1 MHFSSISRTKLFA
14 LAVACTAAVSLTK
27 AQNTDGTPPP
37 VPLSQPG
44 ILTPPSP
51 SKPLIHGP
59 KVFGVRP
66 GSLFLYTI
74 PATGDRPMTFSAQ
87 GLPDGL
93 KLDSATGQITGTLH
107 QAGTFPV
114 TFHATNT
121 LGSVD
126 RPFKIVVGDG
136 IALTPPMGWNSYN
149 CFGTGITQLR
159 ELSAAHAIIKAKLD
173 QHGWTYVNMDGGW
186 EGVRG
191 GPYNSIQPNKNNFT
205 DIKAMV
211 DEIHKLGLK
220 AGIYSSPWVTTY
232 GGQIGGS
239 SENPDGSWDPKT
251 MRQGPKNQKTL
262 PFAIGKYQFYTN
274 DVKQWADWGF
284 DYLKWDW
291 NPNELPETKEMDET
305 LKATN
310 RDILFSLSNQ
320 TPFKSIAELRPFAN
334 AWRITTDIGDSW
346 SSIVNNGF
354 HQDRWAP
361 FSGPGHWND
370 PDMFEVGANGTG
382 KPKRLTPDEQ
392 YTHVSQWCL
401 LSAPLILG
409 CDLDYLDPFTI
420 SLLSNDEVIDLDQD
434 ELGKQATNVSKQ
446 GKLEVY
452 AKPLSDGSWGVGLY
466 NLGETPSTVSLHWN
480 DLHISGPQKVR
491 DLWRQQ
497 DLGTF
502 TDTFSTPVN
511 PHGVVL
517 VKVSPAVP

>member
-1 MHFSSISRTKLFA
+1 MHFSAISRTKLFA
-14 LAVACTAAVSLTK
+14 LAVVCTAAVSLTK

-126 RPFKIVVGDG
+126 RPFKIVVGAE

-149 CFGTGITQLR
+149 CFGTGITQQR

-173 QHGWTYVNMDGGW
+173 QHGWTYINMDGGW

-191 GPYNSIQPNKNNFT
+191 GPYNAIQPNKNNFT

-305 LKATN
+305 LKATESRHFIQPLQPN
-310 RDILFSLSNQ
+310 SFQI
-320 TPFKSIAELRPFAN
+320 
-334 AWRITTDIGDSW
+334 
-346 SSIVNNGF
+346 
-354 HQDRWAP
+354 DRRTQALCQRMAHHHRHRR
-361 FSGPGHWND
+361 F
-370 PDMFEVGANGTG
+370 V
-382 KPKRLTPDEQ
+382 
-392 YTHVSQWCL
+392 
-401 LSAPLILG
+401 
-409 CDLDYLDPFTI
+409 
-420 SLLSNDEVIDLDQD
+420 VIHR
-434 ELGKQATNVSKQ
+434 E
-446 GKLEVY
+446 
-452 AKPLSDGSWGVGLY
+452 
-466 NLGETPSTVSLHWN
+466 
-480 DLHISGPQKVR
+480 
-491 DLWRQQ
+491 
-497 DLGTF
+497 
-502 TDTFSTPVN
+502 
-511 PHGVVL
+511 
-517 VKVSPAVP
+517 